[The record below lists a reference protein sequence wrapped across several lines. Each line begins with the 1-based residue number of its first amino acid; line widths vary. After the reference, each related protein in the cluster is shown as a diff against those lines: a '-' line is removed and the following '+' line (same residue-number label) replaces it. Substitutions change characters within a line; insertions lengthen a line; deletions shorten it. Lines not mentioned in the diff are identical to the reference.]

1 MSGSPRWAS
10 YFVGRAF
17 STRLELPDEA
27 VWEPLEAVAR
37 LSRMPGARRCSE
49 VSRQVSGRATRR
61 W

>member
-27 VWEPLEAVAR
+27 VGNRSRPSRVCHECQARAAVPKFPAK
-37 LSRMPGARRCSE
+37 
-49 VSRQVSGRATRR
+49 
-61 W
+61 